1 MTWTSLP
8 CATPDALSRADRQR
22 WEAALHDAHGR
33 ADHARRQGDDHRLA
47 AALYGQG
54 TALNRLGRPREALGV
69 LLESVAYLGHDP
81 HAQARA
87 WREAACAHLNLAN
100 DTEAQEYLALAL
112 RLARDADDLTLQL
125 DLLDDLA
132 TLHAAQGE
140 AHAAC
145 DTLRASLHLRRA
157 HRHPDLTRTLVR
169 LTLSELDLPPHEQ
182 PASLT
187 RRAQEL
193 AALAPLEPLGGES
206 WAALAQLY
214 LHQQQPAAAL
224 HAARE
229 AEPLLRASG
238 QIRAALRAQAAQAR
252 AALDLGRAAQAQATV
267 QAALRD
273 PAAPAHPHEHAA
285 LHLVASD
292 VCAQLG
298 DYPGALTHHRA
309 YHQLD
314 AHTRHAHR
322 QERAR
327 AAQARVALDATR
339 HEARLHRQRND
350 ELEALVQV
358 RTQELRRS
366 QRAVIDL
373 LASAAE
379 FRDAPLGPHTRWVGD
394 ATTAVA
400 RHLGLPAAHAEE
412 LGLAARLH
420 DVGKIGIP
428 DAILLKEGPL
438 TPDERDIIAT
448 HTALGAQLLT
458 QPGAADGGPLLHLA
472 AQIALSHHEC
482 WNGSGYPRALRGA
495 DIPLGGRI
503 VRVVDTFD
511 ALISARPYK
520 PAWTDA
526 DALAYLRQHAG
537 TLFDPACVQAV
548 TDLHAAAQLPP
559 RDAS

>member
-8 CATPDALSRADRQR
+8 CGTPDALNRPDRQR

-33 ADHARRQGDDHRLA
+33 AEQARRQGNDHQLA
-47 AALYGQG
+47 AALHDQG
-54 TALNRLGRPREALGV
+54 TALNRLSRSRDALGV

-81 HAQARA
+81 HGQARA

-112 RLARDADDLTLQL
+112 RLARDAGDLTLQL

-132 TLHAAQGE
+132 TLHATQGE

-193 AALAPLEPLGGES
+193 AVLAPLEPLGGES
-206 WAALAQLY
+206 WVALAQLY
-214 LHQQQPAAAL
+214 LHQQQPGAAL

-238 QIRAALRAQAAQAR
+238 QTRAALRAQATQAR

-267 QAALRD
+267 QTALRD
-273 PAAPAHPHEHAA
+273 PAAPTHPHEHAA

-292 VCAQLG
+292 VCAHLG
-298 DYPGALTHHRA
+298 DYPRALTHHRA

-314 AHTRHAHR
+314 AHTRHAHQ

-448 HTALGAQLLT
+448 HTGLGAQLLT

-526 DALAYLRQHAG
+526 DALTYLRRHAG
-537 TLFDPACVQAV
+537 TLFDPACVQAI